1 MKLYNVT
8 LTAIIH
14 AECEQEA
21 EQLART
27 YGTFMVKEVIED
39 PPKNS
44 EILKEE
50 CPK

>member
-14 AECEQEA
+14 AECAQEA
-21 EQLART
+21 EEIART
-27 YGTFMVKEVIED
+27 YGEFVVKEV